1 MKKTRAK
8 KGKAVKLLNYPTIL
22 SPMTEAISV
31 QMKNILANEAG
42 SWNTNIPRMTVST
55 APIPVHTGYAVL
67 MGSTCVAFASK
78 TMLIM
83 RHIMNP
89 APHSHHA
96 VVPATSFILPRQKAN
111 PASKQPAIISIAQL
125 QFTCMMCALLYITTK
140 TAAKILVINETA
152 GSIR

>member
-89 APHSHHA
+89 API
-96 VVPATSFILPRQKAN
+96 ATMR
-111 PASKQPAIISIAQL
+111 
-125 QFTCMMCALLYITTK
+125 
-140 TAAKILVINETA
+140 
-152 GSIR
+152 